1 MFVPEMF
8 VRRNDA
14 LDSNPPDAAVHIST
28 NASDWLWAAF
38 SLVALSL
45 LVMVGF
51 TFMVRN
57 NALLL
62 CWYGADVNAEAKR
75 QTSVPP
81 DRRHGPLHHHDL
93 VLLHGL

>member
-1 MFVPEMF
+1 MFVPEMLL
-8 VRRNDA
+8 RRNDA

-28 NASDWLWAAF
+28 NASNWLWAAF
-38 SLVALSL
+38 SLVTLCL
-45 LVMVGF
+45 LIMVGF
-51 TFMVRN
+51 TFMVSSV
-57 NALLL
+57 ALPR
-62 CWYGADVNAEAKR
+62 WYDADANAEAKR